1 MRLIYIIKYL
11 ETLLYHGKVMMGL
24 VRNTDL
30 KVDPE
35 NQSNAS
41 FIILNWK
48 TNILRSPALVLT
60 ISRH

>member
-1 MRLIYIIKYL
+1 
-11 ETLLYHGKVMMGL
+11 MGL
-24 VRNTDL
+24 DRITDL
-30 KVDPE
+30 KLNVE